1 MTVTNLAAVANQ
13 VQEFWGS
20 MFAQEFRETHLLP
33 ALVSKD
39 YQGDIKQ
46 GGDTVYVSQINAPT
60 GENRTIGVD
69 ADAFSSEG
77 LTTSRIA
84 IEANKRAVASFEFA
98 DLAYLQS
105 QIGQKDSEVRAALLH
120 AVGSQINNYLYSLVA
135 PSTSAPDHSING
147 VSDMNST
154 QLSGVR
160 VLAGKAKWTRNKPWY
175 GLLDP
180 TYYGDVMDD
189 TTLASS
195 DYSDDKPIVA
205 GQVVQPRFGFNL
217 LEDNTDGLITHL
229 TAGTAGSGDKAIFF
243 HPDFMHMVMQTT
255 PTFKVSDLHSN
266 KRFGFVI
273 SVDVIYGAK
282 LGIDG
287 DEKVIE
293 VYNT

>member
-1 MTVTNLAAVANQ
+1 MTVTNIAAVANQ
-13 VQEFWGS
+13 VQEFWGA
-20 MFAQEFRETHLLP
+20 MFAQEFRETHMLP

-39 YQGDIKQ
+39 YQGAIAQ

-69 ADAFSSEG
+69 ADVFSSQG

-120 AVGSQINNYLYSLVA
+120 AVGAQINNYLYSLVA
-135 PSTSAPDHSING
+135 PSESAPDHSLNG
-147 VSDMNST
+147 VADMNST
-154 QLSGVR
+154 QLSAVR

-243 HPDFMHMVMQTT
+243 HPDFMHLVMQTT

-293 VYNT
+293 VYNS

>member
-1 MTVTNLAAVANQ
+1 MTVTNIAAVANQ
-13 VQEFWGS
+13 VQEFWGA
-20 MFAQEFRETHLLP
+20 MFAQEFRETHMLP

-39 YQGDIKQ
+39 YQGAIAQ

-60 GENRTIGVD
+60 GENRTVGVD
-69 ADAFSSEG
+69 ADVFSSQG

-120 AVGSQINNYLYSLVA
+120 AVGAQINNYLYSLVA
-135 PSTSAPDHSING
+135 PSASGPTHSVG
-147 VSDMNST
+147 SVSDMNST
-154 QLSGVR
+154 QLSAVR

-243 HPDFMHMVMQTT
+243 HPDFMHLVMQTT